1 LCVFVLVS
9 AWNSTQV
16 GEWLQKHD
24 LAEFVQLFADNHIS
38 GKELATLE
46 SEDLREMGVTS
57 IGHRKKIIAALSGA
71 CSLVMYFSSVLN
83 SFHRVPWRL
92 LFFAEFR
99 TANTRIKRIAIE
111 GNIAAGKSTF
121 LNILARE
128 IDFHVVPEP
137 VSRWTNM
144 TADSDEG
151 SGPSSS
157 QKNGGN
163 LLDMFYSEPNRY
175 AYTFQTYAF
184 LSRMRAQM
192 RPPTFFS
199 RYSMGPSKQGLA
211 EDAGG
216 PESSPVGA
224 KRAAPESESDD
235 SAKKAKATVSSNVQF
250 FERSV
255 YSDRYCFALNCYDS
269 GLFSDVEWACY
280 TDWHTWLLTS
290 FPQLELDG
298 FIYLKVDPKV
308 CMKRLEKRNRS
319 EEGSV
324 KLDYLQSVHDRH
336 EEWLIEH
343 QPADA
348 VAVVRYFHLL
358 CFICLK
364 PSRLPDFDSSAE
376 HSRHPD
382 AGHQRRRGVRD
393 LAGASVSD
401 AQGDPRIYRQALKA
415 LATSWRLRC
424 ICFSFSLFLSFFSLI
439 VQQV

>member
-1 LCVFVLVS
+1 
-9 AWNSTQV
+9 
-16 GEWLQKHD
+16 
-24 LAEFVQLFADNHIS
+24 
-38 GKELATLE
+38 
-46 SEDLREMGVTS
+46 MGITS
-57 IGHRKKIIAALSGA
+57 IGHRKRVLKALE
-71 CSLVMYFSSVLN
+71 
-83 SFHRVPWRL
+83 
-92 LFFAEFR
+92 EFR
-99 TANTRIKRIAIE
+99 TSGTRIKRIAIE

-144 TADSDEG
+144 TADSADDAA
-151 SGPSSS
+151 GPSSS

-163 LLDMFYSEPNRY
+163 LLDMFYSEPHRY

-199 RYSMGPSKQGLA
+199 RYSMGPSMQAATAAASDLSPA
-211 EDAGG
+211 ASAAADADAAVGSKR
-216 PESSPVGA
+216 EASAASSSSS
-224 KRAAPESESDD
+224 AAGEPIDDSESPLKR
-235 SAKKAKATVSSNVQF
+235 SKVAAVPSTVSSNVQF

-255 YSDRYCFALNCYDS
+255 YSDRYCFALNCFDS

-298 FIYLKVDPKV
+298 FIYLKVDPNV

-319 EEGSV
+319 EEGAV

-348 VAVVRYFHLL
+348 VAVSIRQTPMLIINADEEFETSPARQKQMLADIRE
-358 CFICLK
+358 FIAKL
-364 PSRLPDFDSSAE
+364 
-376 HSRHPD
+376 
-382 AGHQRRRGVRD
+382 
-393 LAGASVSD
+393 
-401 AQGDPRIYRQALKA
+401 
-415 LATSWRLRC
+415 
-424 ICFSFSLFLSFFSLI
+424 
-439 VQQV
+439 